1 MIRDHRN
8 DSSTMGFQ
16 QDLLISLFIVR
27 KRPHSASGYKQLLV
41 RFVVCMYLVRGSLT
55 ASPTVAIVSVW
66 PLNYRI
72 DTTINDRRLI
82 VSVSPSTR
90 SALATLHPS

>member
-1 MIRDHRN
+1 
-8 DSSTMGFQ
+8 
-16 QDLLISLFIVR
+16 
-27 KRPHSASGYKQLLV
+27 
-41 RFVVCMYLVRGSLT
+41 MYLVRGSLT
-55 ASPTVAIVSVW
+55 AGPTVAIVSVW